1 METDRRS
8 TYVVGMVVPRE
19 VVAEVRKALDA
30 MAVPED
36 AEPMAAYMKNQFPF
50 LGVKTPARRAAV
62 RPVMKGAKEWSNRDL
77 LGVAQQ
83 LMAQPE
89 REFSFV
95 AADLLRKWSAT
106 LGSGDLV
113 AVRALIE
120 TKSWWDTVDAL
131 AVHVVGAI
139 VRGDRGLQSEMDLWI
154 EDQDMWVARTAILH
168 QLMWKEETDADRLF
182 RYCDLR
188 AADTEFFIRKALG
201 WALRQYARTDPEA
214 VRSYVE
220 TNQDRLS
227 GLTKRE
233 AMRWIS

>member
-1 METDRRS
+1 
-8 TYVVGMVVPRE
+8 MVVPAE
-19 VVAEVRKALDA
+19 VVAEVRSALQ
-30 MAVPED
+30 AVSVAED
-36 AEPMAAYMKNQFPF
+36 AAPMAAYMKNQFPF

-62 RPVMKGAKEWSNRDL
+62 RPVMTAGKEWSNQDL
-77 LGVAQQ
+77 LGVARQ
-83 LMAQPE
+83 LMAQEE

-106 LGSGDLV
+106 LESGDLV

-139 VRGDRGLQSEMDLWI
+139 VRADRDLQSEMDRWI
-154 EDQDMWVARTAILH
+154 VDDNMWVARAAILH

-182 RYCDLR
+182 HYCDFR
-188 AADTEFFIRKALG
+188 AGETEFFIRKALG
-201 WALRQYARTDPEA
+201 WALRQYARTDPDA
-214 VRSYVE
+214 VKAYVE
-220 TNQDRLS
+220 LNQDRLS

-233 AMRWIS
+233 ALRWIS

>member
-1 METDRRS
+1 
-8 TYVVGMVVPRE
+8 MVVPAE
-19 VVAEVRKALDA
+19 IVAQVRTSLVAV
-30 MAVPED
+30 AVPED

-62 RPVMKGAKEWSNRDL
+62 KPLMKDGKEWSNREL
-77 LGVAQQ
+77 LSVAEA
-83 LMAQPE
+83 LMAEPE

-95 AADLLRKWSAT
+95 AADLLRKWART
-106 LGSGDLV
+106 LTSEDLG

-131 AVHVVGAI
+131 AVHVVGPI
-139 VRGDRGLQSEMDLWI
+139 VRSDPSLQLDMDRWI
-154 EDQDMWVARTAILH
+154 EDDNMWVARTAILH
-168 QLMWKEETDADRLF
+168 QLMWREQTDAERLF

-201 WALRQYARTDPEA
+201 WALRQHARTDPDA
-214 VRSYVE
+214 VRTYVE
-220 TNQDRLS
+220 ANEDRLS